1 MKLKINYK
9 YIFSSTLL
17 ILIILKTNIWKY
29 YPLYSNELFSDWTY
43 IFKYYSCL
51 NNINILENNCSKILT
66 FKFVYPRIWLDIID
80 LVYPFFNNLIYIIIL
95 IFIFVT
101 NYLFKSIPKIYHLL
115 FLISP
120 TSILL
125 LQRGNNE
132 IFIFLLIF
140 AFINLIKHNNF
151 KYFSIIP
158 FIICSLLKIYPLSLI
173 LIFIIQEIK
182 KITFLKI
189 IATIS
194 FLLIIFLSF
203 KEFLYIKSIFNLGK
217 VTLVYGADS
226 IFHILNFILKKP
238 DLNYQLL
245 SIISL
250 LFIMLIS
257 TGIKIEKYKNL
268 NNDNLL
274 MFLVG
279 STILVSSF
287 FLNLS
292 FEYRFIYIVLV
303 LPFFFENKKI
313 IGKNTINT
321 LIVSIYLVLWFEFLI
336 LFSKY
341 IVGFEEIRS
350 SEGNILNLRTSVV
363 GILIVIKNLLYWLI
377 NFGLIIISRNI
388 IFKNLI
394 KT

>member
-9 YIFSSTLL
+9 YIFSSILL

-43 IFKYYSCL
+43 IYKYYSCL
-51 NNINILENNCSKILT
+51 NNINIVENNCSKILT
-66 FKFVYPRIWLDIID
+66 FKFVYPRIWLNIID
-80 LVYPFFNNLIYIIIL
+80 LIYPIFNNLIYILIL
-95 IFIFVT
+95 TFIFVT
-101 NYLFKSIPKIYHLL
+101 YYIFKNIPKFYHLL

-151 KYFSIIP
+151 KYFSVIP

-194 FLLIIFLSF
+194 FLLIIFFSY

-226 IFHILNFILKKP
+226 IFHISNFILKKP
-238 DLNYQLL
+238 NLNYQLL
-245 SIISL
+245 SMISL
-250 LFIMLIS
+250 IFIMLIS
-257 TGIKIEKYKNL
+257 TCIKIERYKNL

-313 IGKNTINT
+313 IGTKIINF
-321 LIVSIYLVLWFEFLI
+321 LILSIYLVLWFEFII
-336 LFSKY
+336 LFSKHL
-341 IVGFEEIRS
+341 VGFEAIRS
-350 SEGNILNLRTSVV
+350 TEGNILNYKTSIV
-363 GILIVIKNLLYWLI
+363 GGLIIIKNLLYWFI
-377 NFGLIIISRNI
+377 NFWLILVSRNI
-388 IFKNLI
+388 IFKYFI
-394 KT
+394 RF